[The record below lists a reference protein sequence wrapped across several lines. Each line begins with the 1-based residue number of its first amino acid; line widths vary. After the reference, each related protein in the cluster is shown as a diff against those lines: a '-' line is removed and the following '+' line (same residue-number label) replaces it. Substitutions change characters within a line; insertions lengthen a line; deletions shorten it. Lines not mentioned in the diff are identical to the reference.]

1 MHEGAWRVSTIVS
14 GAAAAAL
21 AVGLAAGLAF
31 ESRQVQPHILQ
42 VQQQGPP
49 GPALIETLEA
59 AAGST
64 IAAHNAVEAVP
75 GDVGA
80 LADAAV
86 SDVCR
91 VDTPSPM
98 AMDAV
103 LCALSGSVEKLLEP
117 LLGGTQFVQP

>member
-1 MHEGAWRVSTIVS
+1 MSTIVS

-21 AVGLAAGLAF
+21 AVGLAAGLAY
-31 ESRQVQPHILQ
+31 ESRQVQPHVLQ

-59 AAGST
+59 ATGST
-64 IAAHNAVEAVP
+64 IAAHNAVEALP
-75 GDVGA
+75 GDVGG

-98 AMDAV
+98 ALDAV

-117 LLGGTQFVQP
+117 LLGGAQIAQP